1 MLLVEDYQ
9 MINTLLFLLQ
19 DIDFMFLTSNQG
31 YVGLWDLI
39 SSKFISLLCLRG
51 HICNKRVYATLFSE
65 PFGEGVLG

>member
-19 DIDFMFLTSNQG
+19 DIDFMFLASNQG

-39 SSKFISLLCLRG
+39 SSKFNSAIGL
-51 HICNKRVYATLFSE
+51 
-65 PFGEGVLG
+65 

>member
-19 DIDFMFLTSNQG
+19 DIDFMFLTINQG

-39 SSKFISLLCLRG
+39 SSKLNSAIGL
-51 HICNKRVYATLFSE
+51 
-65 PFGEGVLG
+65 